1 MSNFIFSKLCVN
13 RPQKKRQEKV
23 KPRYDRMK
31 DINGGRGVEMKINE
45 TREKAIKMKQEGK
58 SYGKISKE
66 LNISKNTIKSW
77 VRRANISSYN
87 GNKPKSKKLNR
98 GFSSKIGGTKIS
110 KKKKN
115 LKNLILLWRKIKY

>member
-1 MSNFIFSKLCVN
+1 MN

-87 GNKPKSKKLNR
+87 GNKPKSKKLKKEISARR
-98 GFSSKIGGTKIS
+98 GYEKRI
-110 KKKKN
+110 KK
-115 LKNLILLWRKIKY
+115 LEMELELLRDFIYETERRNVRS

>member
-1 MSNFIFSKLCVN
+1 M
-13 RPQKKRQEKV
+13 

-31 DINGGRGVEMKINE
+31 DINGGRGVEMMKINE

-87 GNKPKSKKLNR
+87 GNKPKSKKLKKEISARR
-98 GFSSKIGGTKIS
+98 GYEKRI
-110 KKKKN
+110 KK
-115 LKNLILLWRKIKY
+115 LEMELELLRDFIYETERRNVRS